1 MARRAGAAYTSE
13 VMQQS
18 LPKLLYIGD
27 VPVESSYHG
36 SMLLYRLLEG
46 YPTDKL
52 LILEPTAARPSP
64 SRRLQNVKY
73 VSFWIGWP
81 RLLHSRFARMYGSI
95 VVRRSPKQ
103 YRKISRL
110 IRDFQPQAVLTVTHG
125 YSWLTAAT
133 FAERNRLPLH
143 LILHDDWLVS
153 LVTSPLVKSWAEK
166 MFRHFYRAAAS
177 RLCVSPSMEE
187 TYHKRYGVRGTVLY
201 PSRAKDCGVVSAPVV
216 RSRESRAGLVF
227 AYAGSVNYEAYG
239 DLLRSLAETLDKS
252 RSQLVIF
259 GPVTESKATA
269 FGLRR
274 SNIRLGGLLPSA
286 QLIKR
291 LKNEADVMFLP
302 MSFEPQDRQNMEI
315 SFPSKLT
322 DYTLTGL
329 PLLIVGPN
337 YCSAVRWAKENLGV
351 AEVVESLDSGLLQA
365 AVDRLVASAAYRQR
379 LASRALEAGRTYF
392 SYETA
397 QAILL
402 SALSS

>member
-1 MARRAGAAYTSE
+1 
-13 VMQQS
+13 MQQS